1 MNQPFHRLRIAT
13 KPDEALKTADL
24 VVEAVVENI
33 DLKKKIFSEYDK
45 IAPAKTIFA
54 SNTSSLP
61 IGDIAVATPDRDPQS
76 SQPRISLSFSIT
88 KRGFNSTGCL
98 NWSCTWVW
106 LT

>member
-1 MNQPFHRLRIAT
+1 MSDSLLRLKIAT

-33 DLKKKIFSEYDK
+33 DLKRKIFSEYDK

-61 IGDIAVATPDRDPQS
+61 IGDIAVATPDRDLVNIHIECQ
-76 SQPRISLSFSIT
+76 
-88 KRGFNSTGCL
+88 L
-98 NWSCTWVW
+98 NQCNYYINIHTLLIFLQW
-106 LT
+106 LVV